1 MRLSLLEYF
10 LAIVDIYTRGRV
22 LHWLA
27 KQVVVD
33 AVALVV
39 GGDVVDAGHIL
50 DDVCEC
56 APLIGGAVQF
66 GSSSRHM

>member
-22 LHWLA
+22 LYWLA
-27 KQVVVD
+27 KQVIVN

-39 GGDVVDAGHIL
+39 GGDVVDASHIL
-50 DDVCEC
+50 EDVNEC
-56 APLIGGAVQF
+56 APLIGVAVQF